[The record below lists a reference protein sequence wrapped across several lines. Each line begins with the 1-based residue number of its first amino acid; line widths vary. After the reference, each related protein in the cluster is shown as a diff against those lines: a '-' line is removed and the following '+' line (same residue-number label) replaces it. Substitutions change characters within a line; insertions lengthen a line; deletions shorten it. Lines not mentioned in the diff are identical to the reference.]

1 MAPSTRSS
9 WTRCESEKRGHGVFS
24 ELSLGHQ
31 HPAGCIPFVGDVDC
45 KAWIAAIDKVLALKP
60 RVLVTGHGGS
70 STNAGADLN
79 MTRDY
84 LMYLRR
90 VMADAVRDFVPF
102 EEALAKTDWSR
113 FSGLPAFRQRIAS
126 MPMAPIC

>member
-1 MAPSTRSS
+1 
-9 WTRCESEKRGHGVFS
+9 
-24 ELSLGHQ
+24 
-31 HPAGCIPFVGDVDC
+31 
-45 KAWIAAIDKVLALKP
+45 VLALKP
-60 RVLVTGHGGS
+60 RVLVIGHGGS

-79 MTRDY
+79 MKRDY